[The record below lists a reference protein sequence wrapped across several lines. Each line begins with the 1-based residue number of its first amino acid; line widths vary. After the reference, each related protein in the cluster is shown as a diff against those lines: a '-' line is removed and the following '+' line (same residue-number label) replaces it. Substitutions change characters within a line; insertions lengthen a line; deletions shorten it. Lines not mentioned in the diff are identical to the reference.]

1 MLVLGGPV
9 LVPVLVIVRGRS
21 GPIVSGRALRNV
33 SPRRFPHWRSK
44 GGVRRTW
51 FVGASATSRGPLWLD
66 DQARLMHTWVVGAT
80 GTGKTQS
87 VLLPALRSD
96 ILAGRAAIFIDG
108 KGDRETLS
116 AIWNL
121 AREAGREGDFRY
133 FDLRRPEESHSYSP
147 LLNGTANEQTDKIMA
162 TLRWDNE
169 FYRAQS
175 KAVLLRVLPRRRV
188 PLRSTG
194 RAKMPATRPSRSPW
208 CSSSFPFT
216 PSAPGGSSSV
226 RSSR

>member
-1 MLVLGGPV
+1 VLVLGGPV

-133 FDLRRPEESHSYSP
+133 
-147 LLNGTANEQTDKIMA
+147 KIMA